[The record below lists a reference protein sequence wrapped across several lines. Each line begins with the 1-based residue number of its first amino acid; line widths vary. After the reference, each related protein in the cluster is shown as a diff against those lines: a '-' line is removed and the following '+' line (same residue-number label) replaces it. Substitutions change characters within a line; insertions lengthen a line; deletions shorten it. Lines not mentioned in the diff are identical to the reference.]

1 MYRFDSKIANFCNL
15 AGYFSTKTHEIAP
28 LQFYLAGS
36 FII

>member
-1 MYRFDSKIANFCNL
+1 MYRFGSKIANFCNL
-15 AGYFSTKTHEIAP
+15 AGYFSTKIHEIVL